1 MYLVK
6 WQHLRIDRSLA
17 TWYLGGSLLLLGGCA
32 GGRLGPILPTGM
44 MPAETAAGQ
53 TWADASR
60 ARENRLVRFR
70 FQFRDDLGAAG
81 GRGSIRL
88 TPGDSLRFDVI
99 GALGV
104 GRGSAFVVGDSA
116 VWVEPEDDIRKMVP
130 NYPLLWAMLGMVRP
144 PAGDA
149 SVRRFRDERVEAW
162 QFAVGV
168 DTVEYVRS
176 GAPAGKL
183 IAEVR
188 QAGRRIGRVETVFGA
203 DGVPVSSRLVVPSV
217 PARLDI
223 TIVSS
228 VAGTIFEP
236 DTWDRP
242 PPAP

>member
-1 MYLVK
+1 MTWQWFRFGPPTAAAYLV
-6 WQHLRIDRSLA
+6 
-17 TWYLGGSLLLLGGCA
+17 GSLLLLGGCA

-44 MPAETAAGQ
+44 APAEVSAGRA
-53 TWADASR
+53 WAEATR
-60 ARENRLVRFR
+60 VQENRLVRFR

-104 GRGSAFVVGDSA
+104 GRGSAFVLGDTA
-116 VWVEPEDDIRKMVP
+116 IWVEPEEDIRKMVP
-130 NYPLLWAMLGMVRP
+130 NYPLLWAMLGVVRP
-144 PAGDA
+144 PESDA
-149 SVRRFRDERVEAW
+149 SVRQFRDARVEAW
-162 QFAVGV
+162 QFAVGA

-188 QAGRRIGRVETVFGA
+188 QGGRHIGRVETVFGA
-203 DGVPVSSRLVVPSV
+203 DGMPVSSRLVVPSV

-223 TIVSS
+223 TITSS
-228 VAGTIFEP
+228 VTGTAFES
-236 DTWDRP
+236 DIWDRP
-242 PPAP
+242 PPS

>member
-1 MYLVK
+1 M
-6 WQHLRIDRSLA
+6 A
-17 TWYLGGSLLLLGGCA
+17 TAYLGGSLLLLGGCA

-44 MPAETAAGQ
+44 APAEVSVALA
-53 TWADASR
+53 WAESTR
-60 ARENRLVRFR
+60 AQENRLVRFR

-104 GRGSAFVVGDSA
+104 GRGSAFVLGDTA
-116 VWVEPEDDIRKMVP
+116 IWVEPEEDIKKMVP

-144 PAGDA
+144 PEPGA
-149 SVRRFRDERVEAW
+149 SVRRFQDQRVAAW
-162 QFAVGV
+162 QFVAGA
-168 DTVEYVRS
+168 DTVEYVRT
-176 GAPAGKL
+176 GAPAGRL

-188 QAGRRIGRVETVFGA
+188 QGGRQVGRVETVFGA
-203 DGVPVSSRLVVPSV
+203 DGVPISSRLVVPSV

-228 VAGTIFEP
+228 VTGTVFDP

-242 PPAP
+242 PPP

>member
-1 MYLVK
+1 MI
-6 WQHLRIDRSLA
+6 WQRVQLDRRMA
-17 TWYLGGSLLLLGGCA
+17 TAYLGGSLLLLGGCA

-44 MPAETAAGQ
+44 VPAEVSAGRA
-53 TWADASR
+53 WAEATR
-60 ARENRLVRFR
+60 AQENRLVRFR

-104 GRGSAFVVGDSA
+104 GRGSAFVLGDTA
-116 VWVEPEDDIRKMVP
+116 IWVEPEEDIRKMVP

-144 PAGDA
+144 PEPGA
-149 SVRRFRDERVEAW
+149 SVRQFRDQRVEAW
-162 QFAVGV
+162 QFAVGP

-176 GAPAGKL
+176 GAPAGRL

-188 QAGRRIGRVETVFGA
+188 QGGQHVGRVETVFGA
-203 DGVPVSSRLVVPSV
+203 DGVPVSARLVVPSV

-223 TIVSS
+223 TIISS
-228 VAGTIFEP
+228 VMGTAFDP

-242 PPAP
+242 PPP